1 MQCCGVGAVRSKP
14 SGELPIELLTELLRR
29 GSSGHMTENVMEI
42 GLVGIPVARRRLSGA
57 CRGWTERPG
66 WDSRKVWGRT
76 RQGCGVGLSRDVR
89 SPAKV
94 TPRNMGNGAD
104 CLGNAWLLVWALVV
118 NGHNSGEYVPC
129 IYCCEVKED
138 LLLFKAW
145 ETLSRDSGLQNLML

>member
-1 MQCCGVGAVRSKP
+1 MVPVEAGP
-14 SGELPIELLTELLRR
+14 R
-29 GSSGHMTENVMEI
+29 G
-42 GLVGIPVARRRLSGA
+42 
-57 CRGWTERPG
+57 RGGTLER
-66 WDSRKVWGRT
+66 
-76 RQGCGVGLSRDVR
+76 CGVGLSRGVR

-129 IYCCEVKED
+129 IYCWEVKED

-145 ETLSRDSGLQNLML
+145 KTFWRDSGLQNHDIYHDLSRL